1 MAAPPPPLL
10 APATPAPSLL
20 PSISQKP
27 SPTST
32 SATSPTADTPPN
44 LPSLTSKEW
53 VIPPRP
59 KPGRKPATDTPPT
72 KRKAQNRAAQRAFR
86 ERRAARVGELEE
98 QMKQMEEE
106 EEQKRRVL
114 EADIERLQREVEE
127 YSTNLGL
134 WIEKCRRLERELA
147 VEREG
152 KNGLNERDAQ
162 STEAVP
168 LPQRPSSRPDIQHS
182 QPSAPEELSDVPM

>member
-1 MAAPPPPLL
+1 MIMAFRASP
-10 APATPAPSLL
+10 TPIAQKGIAASRPSLC
-20 PSISQKP
+20 IKP
-27 SPTST
+27 SP
-32 SATSPTADTPPN
+32 SPASPPPN
-44 LPSLTSKEW
+44 SVTTPSSLTTKEW

-59 KPGRKPATDTPPT
+59 KPGRKPATDIPPT

-106 EEQKRRVL
+106 EEQKRCVL

-147 VEREG
+147 
-152 KNGLNERDAQ
+152 
-162 STEAVP
+162 
-168 LPQRPSSRPDIQHS
+168 
-182 QPSAPEELSDVPM
+182 

>member
-1 MAAPPPPLL
+1 MSAS
-10 APATPAPSLL
+10 PAPQTPTTSMSTNSPIPLTAGPAHRPSLAM
-20 PSISQKP
+20 KP
-27 SPTST
+27 SQEPS
-32 SATSPTADTPPN
+32 SPAVSSPAGIVTH
-44 LPSLTSKEW
+44 KEW
-53 VIPPRP
+53 VVPPRP

-106 EEQKRRVL
+106 VEPKRRVL
-114 EADIERLQREVEE
+114 KADIERLQREVEE

-168 LPQRPSSRPDIQHS
+168 LPRRTSSRSDIQHS
-182 QPSAPEELSDVPM
+182 QPSAQEE